1 MIILLEGPDASG
13 KTTLVRQEFIPRGF
27 QYIHNGVFPSPSHA
41 YEAYINQLKFLTP
54 NDNVIIDRMHIS
66 ERIYGRIYHGECM
79 NDDSYWHVDS
89 MLEKLNAIALICITN
104 FHETL
109 RIWASRQ
116 KDELIK
122 DPKIFERI
130 YDEYWQ
136 CILSNERTKAYT
148 NLITYSY
155 DYMNPFCIEDLLK

>member
-13 KTTLVRQEFIPRGF
+13 KTTLVKNEFISRGF
-27 QYIHNGVFPSPSHA
+27 QYIHNGVYPSPEHA
-41 YEAYINQLKFLTP
+41 YQAYVNQLKDLTST
-54 NDNVIIDRMHIS
+54 DNVVIDRMHLS
-66 ERIYGRIYHGECM
+66 ERIYGRIYHGEFM
-79 NDDSYWHVDS
+79 ADESYWHIDS

-109 RIWASRQ
+109 RIWSARK

-122 DPKIFERI
+122 DPKVFERI
-130 YDEYWQ
+130 YDEYWS
-136 CILSNERTKAYT
+136 CVLANDMNRAYT

-155 DYMNPFCIEDLLK
+155 DYMNPFYIEDLLK